1 MRKLLGKLRKIIAL
15 RTKRVET
22 TLFITLIAILSILAY
37 LAYNEYKNTIVT
49 QQQKQMLGISSSI
62 SRSIELFIDDVVDS
76 MKTVTLDKEF
86 IKGISTIEQG
96 RTIGIYYEKLKSYSE
111 AQGNEIAAVYFFDR
125 RGELLT
131 QYPKNKESIDSSF
144 KEDINKAVD
153 SRKTYIGRTYLDKDT
168 NTFVLNVYEPVFDG
182 DSFQGVISAAINLQ
196 VIYDKL
202 IAPVKIGEKGYAM
215 VKDQQG
221 TIIMHTVKEQV
232 GLDVI
237 ESRKLIHPELDYR
250 ELESLVKEQL
260 TGKEGTAIYHSYWWA
275 EDVLKKAKK
284 LNAYTPAH
292 VGENFWVVAITMS
305 YDEIQAPITKFLSII
320 IGMASLIVIIIYF
333 FISKLIN
340 MKKNKEKLE
349 KETEYLKRLNETS
362 EELRLKEAEM
372 YHSHKLKMIG
382 TLAGGIAHDI
392 NNLLTPILGYSE
404 LLLMTLPENSSDHE
418 NAEEIYK
425 ASQRGKDL
433 IEQILV
439 FSRNESGMVKVEPVN
454 INEVMKQTMRLL
466 KSVRPKHVVIKEKIE
481 EDCGYVH
488 ANFTQIHQVI
498 FNLCTNAIQA
508 IENENGEIEISLR
521 TLEGNEVKGV
531 STQIQE
537 ESSYI
542 ELVVRDTGCGMDEET
557 KKRIFD
563 PFFTTKAKGE
573 GTGLGLFVV
582 QSIIDKYKGVLACD
596 SEVGKGSC
604 FKIYLPLLN
613 EVVDAEVKEIS
624 KQDLIPSKKVLVV
637 DDNEEV
643 LKVLKKELEHLG
655 YEVVTE
661 ISSTRALRRFQTDYR
676 DFELVITDYI
686 MPELK
691 GDKLAAGIKSI
702 KKDTVVIL
710 MTGYMDEK
718 EETID
723 QIEAI
728 DDYIFKPIELS
739 KLSGLLKK

>member
-1 MRKLLGKLRKIIAL
+1 MFW
-15 RTKRVET
+15 TKVVKM
-22 TLFITLIAILSILAY
+22 TLFATLIAILSILVFFS
-37 LAYNEYKNTIVT
+37 YNEYKNTIIS
-49 QQQKQMLGISSSI
+49 QQQKQMLGIASSI
-62 SRSIELFIDDVVDS
+62 SESIDLFLDDVVAS
-76 MKTVTLDKEF
+76 MRIITLDKEY
-86 IKGISTIEQG
+86 IKGISMIEKEGTID
-96 RTIGIYYEKLKSYSE
+96 IYYEKLKAYSD
-111 AQGNEIAAVYFFDR
+111 AQGEQINAVYFFDDK
-125 RGELLT
+125 GVCLT
-131 QYPKNKESIDSSF
+131 QYSKNKENIYKDF
-144 KEDINKAVD
+144 KEEINKAVV
-153 SRKTYIGRTYLDKDT
+153 SRETYIGKTYLDKVT
-168 NTFVLNVYEPVFDG
+168 NTFFLNVYEPIFDG
-182 DSFQGVISAAINLQ
+182 QNFRGVVSAAINLD

-202 IAPVKIGEKGYAM
+202 IAPVKIGEKGYAL
-215 VKDQQG
+215 VKNQQG

-232 GLDVI
+232 GMDVI
-237 ESRKLIHPELDYR
+237 ESRKQVFPGLDYR
-250 ELESLVKEQL
+250 ELEVLIKDQL

-275 EDVLKKAKK
+275 EDVLKKVKK
-284 LNAYTPAH
+284 LNAYTPVY

-305 YDEIQAPITKFLSII
+305 YDEIQRPITKFLGII
-320 IGMASLIVIIIYF
+320 IVMASLIAIIIYF
-333 FISKLIN
+333 FISQLMN

-404 LLLMTLPENSSDHE
+404 LLLMTLPESSDHHE
-418 NAEEIYK
+418 NVEEIYK

-433 IEQILV
+433 IEQLLV

-454 INEVMKQTMRLL
+454 INEVLKQCIKLL
-466 KSVRPKHVVIKEKIE
+466 KSVRPKNVIIKEKIE
-481 EDCGYVH
+481 KNCGYIH

-508 IENENGEIEISLR
+508 IENEVGEIEVSLH
-521 TLEGNEVKGV
+521 TLSSNEVKDIV
-531 STQIQE
+531 KQTQE

-542 ELVVRDTGCGMDEET
+542 EIIVKDTGCGMDEET

-563 PFFTTKAKGE
+563 PFFTTKAKEE

-582 QSIIDKYKGVLACD
+582 QSIIDKYKGAIVCE

-604 FKIYLPLLN
+604 FKIYLPLL
-613 EVVDAEVKEIS
+613 KEAVGIEHKMIS
-624 KQDLIPSKKVLVV
+624 KQKLIPRKKVLVV

-643 LKVLKKELEHLG
+643 LRVLKKELEHLG
-655 YEVVTE
+655 CEVVTE
-661 ISSTRALRRFQTDYR
+661 MSSTSALKRFQVEYNDI
-676 DFELVITDYI
+676 ELVITDYI

-691 GDKLAAGIKSI
+691 GDKLAEGIKFI

-718 EETID
+718 EKTID
-723 QIEAI
+723 EIEAI
-728 DDYIFKPIELS
+728 DDYIFKPIELT
-739 KLSGLLKK
+739 KLSELLKK